1 MRLRR
6 ACAAVASVAL
16 AAAGA
21 ACGDAAPVRDQSRG
35 TGAARIVSL
44 SPAMTECVAELG
56 LADRLVGRTPW
67 CQACPADV
75 PVVGTLLDV
84 DAEAMVRAAPNL
96 VLVQPPAQGTDPS
109 LARLASTHGWTVREW
124 RINGLEDARA
134 AMDGLARAAADA
146 DPVIADAVHARH
158 AAWCAALDAALEPL
172 PASAAGSDEDRV
184 LVMMGGLEGIAF
196 GRGTYIDDALERLG
210 VANALERSGYPAL
223 SVEDLVRIAPTAVIV
238 IGVAD
243 AATLQ
248 PIDSLAAQ
256 LIRLPADGLAVPGGR
271 LVHGLKA
278 LRDALAQG
286 RVPSSG

>member
-6 ACAAVASVAL
+6 ACAAVASVVL

-21 ACGDAAPVRDQSRG
+21 SCGDATPARDQSRA

-44 SPAMTECVAELG
+44 SPAITECVAELG

-96 VLVQPPAQGTDPS
+96 VLVQPPAQGTDPA
-109 LARLASTHGWTVREW
+109 LARLAATHGWTVREW
-124 RINGLEDARA
+124 RINGLDDARA

-146 DPVIADAVHARH
+146 DPGISDAVRARH
-158 AAWCAALDAALEPL
+158 VAWCDTLDAALEPL
-172 PASAAGSDEDRV
+172 PASPAGLDSGRV

-196 GRGTYIDDALERLG
+196 GRGTYIDDALTRLG
-210 VANALERSGYPAL
+210 VTNALERPGYPAL
-223 SVEDLVRIAPTAVIV
+223 SVEDLVRIAPTTVIV

-243 AATLQ
+243 AGKLQ
-248 PIDSLAAQ
+248 PIDALAATV
-256 LIRLPADGLAVPGGR
+256 IRLPADGLAVPGGR
-271 LVHGLKA
+271 LPHGLKA
-278 LRDALAQG
+278 LRDALVQG
-286 RVPSSG
+286 RVAPSG